1 MNIVL
6 LIGRLTHDVEIKEF
20 PSGTTSARITLAV
33 RRDFKNAN
41 GLYDTDFIPIKL
53 WEGMAATC
61 SEYCKKG
68 SLVSI
73 KCRIQINKWEDEE
86 AKLHSQMELIG
97 EKISLL
103 TSNKT
108 LT

>member
-33 RRDFKNAN
+33 RRDFKNSD

-53 WEGMAATC
+53 WEGIAATC
-61 SEYCKKG
+61 SEYCQKG

-73 KCRIQINKWEDEE
+73 KCRIQINKWEDAEGNP
-86 AKLHSQMELIG
+86 HSQMELIG
-97 EKISLL
+97 EKIVLL

-108 LT
+108 QN